1 MIVNET
7 LKLTTPTDRE
17 ISWTRVFDAKPDL
30 VFEALT
36 RPELLRRWLLGPEGW
51 TMIVCEVDLRVGGA
65 YRFVWSHPDNGRM
78 GMGGIYREIVRSERI
93 VNTEVYDDY
102 PGEAVGT
109 VVLVEQHGTTI
120 LTGTMLY
127 ESRETRDAALRTNM
141 AEGMTA
147 SYNRLASVLA
157 ESKGAR

>member
-1 MIVNET
+1 MIANES

-17 ISWTRVFDAKPDL
+17 ISWTRVFDASPDL
-30 VFEALT
+30 VFDALT
-36 RPELLRRWLLGPEGW
+36 RPELLRRWLLGPDGW
-51 TMIVCEVDLRVGGA
+51 TMTVCQVDLMVGGA
-65 YRFVWSHPDNGRM
+65 YRYVWSHAQKGQM
-78 GMGGIYREIVRSERI
+78 GMGGIYREIVRPARI

-109 VVLVEQHGTTI
+109 VVLVNQDGKTI

-127 ESRETRDAALRTNM
+127 ESREARDAVLRTNM

-147 SYNRLASVLA
+147 SYNRLAIVLA